1 MTLKRQ
7 VLEQLAEK
15 CFTRSSKH
23 RAALETFLREH
34 PHVRD
39 YARFRAA
46 VESRHGTWEQWPPR
60 QRAGRLKRGDYSEA
74 AERYYLYAQWQAH
87 EQVAALARSARGR
100 GVQLYLDLPLG
111 THRGGFDVWRE
122 QDLFALQASGGAPP
136 DPVFTKGQDWGFA
149 PLHPRRLREQGHRHF
164 IEVVRHHLRH
174 AGLLRIDH
182 VMGLHRLY
190 WVPQGL
196 PASEG
201 AYVSYPAEELYAI
214 LCLES
219 HRHQAMI
226 VGENLGTV
234 PAAVNAAL
242 RRHRAREMFVA
253 QYELKPSSSG
263 GLRPVPARC
272 VAGLNT
278 HDMPPFRAFWE
289 GLDIADRRE
298 LGLLDSKRARQEADR
313 RRALK
318 RALVAL
324 LMREQRLRGR
334 NPDAGAVL
342 RACLEHL
349 GASDAEVLLVNL
361 EDLWLETE
369 AQNTPATTTE
379 RINWRRKA
387 KLSLE
392 ELGKSA
398 EIADVLRRVDSLR
411 RRRKERK

>member
-1 MTLKRQ
+1 
-7 VLEQLAEK
+7 
-15 CFTRSSKH
+15 
-23 RAALETFLREH
+23 
-34 PHVRD
+34 
-39 YARFRAA
+39 
-46 VESRHGTWEQWPPR
+46 
-60 QRAGRLKRGDYSEA
+60 
-74 AERYYLYAQWQAH
+74 
-87 EQVAALARSARGR
+87 
-100 GVQLYLDLPLG
+100 
-111 THRGGFDVWRE
+111 
-122 QDLFALQASGGAPP
+122 
-136 DPVFTKGQDWGFA
+136 
-149 PLHPRRLREQGHRHF
+149 
-164 IEVVRHHLRH
+164 
-174 AGLLRIDH
+174 
-182 VMGLHRLY
+182 
-190 WVPQGL
+190 
-196 PASEG
+196 
-201 AYVSYPAEELYAI
+201 
-214 LCLES
+214 
-219 HRHQAMI
+219 
-226 VGENLGTV
+226 
-234 PAAVNAAL
+234 
-242 RRHRAREMFVA
+242 
-253 QYELKPSSSG
+253 
-263 GLRPVPARC
+263 
-272 VAGLNT
+272 
-278 HDMPPFRAFWE
+278 MPPFRAFWE

-398 EIADVLRRVDSLR
+398 EIADVLRRLDSLR